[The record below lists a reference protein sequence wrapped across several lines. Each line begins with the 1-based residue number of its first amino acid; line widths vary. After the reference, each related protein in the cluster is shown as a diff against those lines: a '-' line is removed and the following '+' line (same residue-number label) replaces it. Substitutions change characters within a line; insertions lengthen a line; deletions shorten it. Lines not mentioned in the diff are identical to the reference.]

1 MLIFQF
7 LYLCESI
14 LTVKP
19 SASPKC
25 LPCYKYSNA
34 CIVFSP
40 FQFSDHCT
48 GSLSVFYFFVFLI
61 EHCFICQ
68 ILYMHKKYKILRKE
82 RLKTSPPYVNND
94 NLARTTPPFSPFL
107 LTSCSPCCHCSLKE
121 SLSHGQQWP
130 VALLLHDGNWGLEQ
144 LGLGVEF
151 GDLLIFHKVLPQL
164 FCLLL

>member
-1 MLIFQF
+1 MKV
-7 LYLCESI
+7 YLL

-48 GSLSVFYFFVFLI
+48 GSLSVFYFLNIVSSAKSYTCI
-61 EHCFICQ
+61 
-68 ILYMHKKYKILRKE
+68 KYKILRKE

-94 NLARTTPPFSPFL
+94 NLARTTPPFSPSL